1 MKEGFYKYHDSFAQV
16 SSRDIV
22 FMFYNYA
29 MTSIS
34 GLALL
39 RRTDIFNQKNP

>member
-1 MKEGFYKYHDSFAQV
+1 MKEGFYKYHDSFTQV

-22 FMFYNYA
+22 LMFFNYA

-34 GLALL
+34 GFAPL
-39 RRTDIFNQKNP
+39 RRTDILNQKNP